1 MLNFF
6 LALLISGVISYLL
19 GSINFAI
26 IITKLFTK
34 KDIRDYGSGNAGMTN
49 VLRSVN
55 KNAAVLTLL
64 GDFLKGSLAAFIS
77 RMLFSLMFVG
87 SGALANFDGAYIG
100 VIFAMLGHLFP
111 VFYQFR
117 GGKGISVCGGAI
129 LVADWR
135 VFLLILLTFLI
146 FTLTTKYVSLGS
158 IMASVG
164 YTIYTVLLGAFVDGN
179 PHFLRNAILALVAT
193 VFTVYKH
200 KANIKRLI
208 NKTENKLG
216 DSKKIKG
223 N

>member
-6 LALLISGVISYLL
+6 LALLISGVVSYLL

-34 KDIRDYGSGNAGMTN
+34 KDIRDFGSGNAGMTN
-49 VLRSVN
+49 VLRTVN
-55 KNAAVLTLL
+55 KNAAALTLV
-64 GDFLKGSLAAFIS
+64 GDFLKGVVGAAFS
-77 RMLFSLMFVG
+77 RFVFAALFTGTELIP
-87 SGALANFDGAYIG
+87 AIDGAYIG

-146 FTLTTKYVSLGS
+146 FTLTSKYVSLGS
-158 IMASVG
+158 IMASTG
-164 YTIYTVLLGAFVDGN
+164 YTVYTFVLRFFLDRD
-179 PHFLRNAILALVAT
+179 PHFLIYTLLALVAT
-193 VFTVYKH
+193 FFTIYKH
-200 KANIKRLI
+200 KANIKRLL
-208 NKTENKLG
+208 NGTENKLG
-216 DSKKIKG
+216 SKGK
-223 N
+223 